1 MRLGTQTIVRRGR
14 PGASPGN
21 DDFGNPIPGTPGT
34 DLPIT
39 GCSVQP
45 GAGPELIVN
54 RDALTTLWTVWAPAG
69 ADVTETDTVA
79 YDGTD
84 YDVDGQIER
93 WQVGTRLDH
102 KVIRLKAVS
111 G

>member
-1 MRLGTQTIVRRGR
+1 MMLGTQTIVRKGR
-14 PGASPGN
+14 PGTSTG
-21 DDFGNPIPGTPGT
+21 DDEFGNPIPGTPGA

-45 GAGPELIVN
+45 GAGSEFIAN
-54 RDALTTLWTVWAPAG
+54 RDAITTLFTVWAPEP
-69 ADVTETDTVA
+69 ADVIETDVVT

-84 YDVDGQIER
+84 YEVDGQIER
-93 WQVGTRLDH
+93 WNVGSLLDH
-102 KVIRLKAVS
+102 KVIRLKAVA